1 MTPVRWIATI
11 VLLLALVLR
20 LSSRYVAFG
29 WAYAVSPGEHRG
41 FSISGPLFWVLLV
54 VGAILMAVSFFS
66 RAHR

>member
-1 MTPVRWIATI
+1 MTPMRWVAVST
-11 VLLLALVLR
+11 LLLALVLR

-41 FSISGPLFWVLLV
+41 YSISGPLFWVLLV

-66 RAHR
+66 RARR